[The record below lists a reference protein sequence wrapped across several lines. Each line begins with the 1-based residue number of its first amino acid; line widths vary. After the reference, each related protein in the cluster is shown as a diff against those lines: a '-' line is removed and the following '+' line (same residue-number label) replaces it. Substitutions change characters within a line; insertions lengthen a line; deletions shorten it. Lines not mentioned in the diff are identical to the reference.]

1 MAGHLADQAVQDVGV
16 GELGGQ
22 GRPGNVAR
30 QRRQG
35 AVAQGGGETFLGE
48 VAVEHRADLAAAGAH
63 AGEQAVAGTD
73 HLGEQV
79 VLRLEMGIEG
89 AAGQAGRQHDVVD
102 VGAGIAAQ
110 PEQPGSVLE
119 DFGPDA
125 GGVAGAGRHDR
136 SINIPYVDRQI
147 FGPLQPLPGLPI
159 FLPCRSFAPIAP
171 P

>member
-1 MAGHLADQAVQDVGV
+1 VQDIGV

-22 GRPGNVAR
+22 GCPRHIAR

-35 AVAQGGGETFLGE
+35 AVAQGGGEGILGQ
-48 VAVEHRADLAAAGAH
+48 VAVKHRDDLGVGGAH
-63 AGEQAVAGTD
+63 PRRQAVAGAD

-89 AAGQAGRQHDVVD
+89 AAGQPGGQHDVVD

-110 PEQPGSVLE
+110 PEQPGGVLE
-119 DFGPDA
+119 DLGPDS
-125 GGVAGAGRHDR
+125 GGMALTWRHYL
-136 SINIPYVDRQI
+136 SKIIPYVGRHI
-147 FGPLQPLPGLPI
+147 MWPLQPPPAIPI
-159 FLPCRSFAPIAP
+159 SIAWKSSARVAP